1 MAIKTFLFETFV
13 LHPKDVFHLA
23 RTTIDQRE
31 DLLLH
36 NHNYAEFF
44 VVSEGTGVH
53 LINGEKQQIQKGSFC
68 FIRPEDT
75 HTFQRT
81 SKEGLVITNLAI
93 KSVYLIHYIERY
105 FDNGKTFYWLQDSL
119 FPFQGVFK
127 EQQLKDVLHRIDI
140 MMDKPNTFLT
150 LDLFLI
156 HLFDLLNIPSSL
168 PQKIPSWL
176 TFALE
181 QFRSP
186 YHLKKGQES
195 FIRLS
200 QRSGDH
206 INRVLKSTLNK
217 TLTELINEERLNYAA
232 KQLAMTNATIKGI
245 YTDAGFENHSYFFRV
260 FKRQFG
266 ITPLKYRNKNHKIF

>member
-1 MAIKTFLFETFV
+1 MAIKTFLFETFI
-13 LHPKDVFHLA
+13 LHPNDVFHLA

-36 NHNYAEFF
+36 KHNYAEFF

-53 LINGEKQQIQKGSFC
+53 LINGEKQQIQKGSFS
-68 FIRPEDT
+68 FIRPDDV
-75 HTFQRT
+75 HTFIRT

-93 KSVYLIHYIERY
+93 KTAYLKHYIERY
-105 FDNGKTFYWLQDSL
+105 FIEEKDFYWHNTTA
-119 FPFQGVFK
+119 PFQGVFK
-127 EQQLKDVLHRIDI
+127 EQQLKEVLYRIDI
-140 MMDKPNTFLT
+140 MMDKPNNFLT

-156 HLFDLLNIPSSL
+156 HLFDLLNESSSKA
-168 PQKIPSWL
+168 QKIPSWL

-186 YHLKKGQES
+186 YHLKKGQDS
-195 FIRLS
+195 FIMLS

-206 INRVLKSTLNK
+206 INRVIKNILHK

-232 KQLAMTNATIKGI
+232 KQLAMTNAPIKGI
-245 YTDAGFENHSYFFRV
+245 YTDAGFDNHSYFFRV
-260 FKRQFG
+260 FKKQFG